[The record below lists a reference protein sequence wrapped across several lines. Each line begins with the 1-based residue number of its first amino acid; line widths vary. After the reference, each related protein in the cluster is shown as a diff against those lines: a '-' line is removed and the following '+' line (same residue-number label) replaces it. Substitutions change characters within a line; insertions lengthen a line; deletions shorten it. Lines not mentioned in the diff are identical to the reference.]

1 LHITNRKLQNVFQ
14 LGRLLQLIVT
24 EMKRKNFE
32 NDYDK
37 KVRKVTKGV
46 DKSGKYRKSIYNMLE
61 EEDES
66 LDLDNGDVDDY
77 DDLDDSK

>member
-1 LHITNRKLQNVFQ
+1 M
-14 LGRLLQLIVT
+14 QLIVT

-32 NDYDK
+32 IDYDK
-37 KVRKVTKGV
+37 KVRKITKGV

-66 LDLDNGDVDDY
+66 LDLENSDVDDY

>member
-1 LHITNRKLQNVFQ
+1 
-14 LGRLLQLIVT
+14 
-24 EMKRKNFE
+24 MKRKNFE
-32 NDYDK
+32 IDYEK
-37 KVRKVTKGV
+37 KTRKITKGV

-66 LDLDNGDVDDY
+66 LDLENSDVDDY

>member
-1 LHITNRKLQNVFQ
+1 
-14 LGRLLQLIVT
+14 
-24 EMKRKNFE
+24 MKRKNFE
-32 NDYDK
+32 IDYEK
-37 KVRKVTKGV
+37 KVRKITKGV

-66 LDLDNGDVDDY
+66 LNLDDDEVYDY

>member
-1 LHITNRKLQNVFQ
+1 M
-14 LGRLLQLIVT
+14 QLIVT

-32 NDYDK
+32 IDYEK
-37 KVRKVTKGV
+37 KARKITKGV

-66 LDLDNGDVDDY
+66 LDPDNSEVDDY
-77 DDLDDSK
+77 DDLNDSK

>member
-1 LHITNRKLQNVFQ
+1 MRNVFQ
-14 LGRLLQLIVT
+14 LGRLLQLIVP

-32 NDYDK
+32 IDHDK

-61 EEDES
+61 EDDES
-66 LDLDNGDVDDY
+66 LNLDDDEVYDY

>member
-1 LHITNRKLQNVFQ
+1 M
-14 LGRLLQLIVT
+14 QLIVT

>member
-1 LHITNRKLQNVFQ
+1 
-14 LGRLLQLIVT
+14 
-24 EMKRKNFE
+24 MKHKNFE
-32 NDYDK
+32 VDYEK
-37 KVRKVTKGV
+37 KARKITKGV

-66 LDLDNGDVDDY
+66 LDLNNSEVDDY

>member
-1 LHITNRKLQNVFQ
+1 M
-14 LGRLLQLIVT
+14 QLIVT

-37 KVRKVTKGV
+37 KVRKVSKGV

>member
-1 LHITNRKLQNVFQ
+1 
-14 LGRLLQLIVT
+14 
-24 EMKRKNFE
+24 MKRKNFE
-32 NDYDK
+32 IDYDK

-66 LDLDNGDVDDY
+66 LDPNNGEVDDY

>member
-1 LHITNRKLQNVFQ
+1 M
-14 LGRLLQLIVT
+14 QLIVT

-32 NDYDK
+32 IDYDK

-61 EEDES
+61 EEEEDES

-77 DDLDDSK
+77 DDLDDTK

>member
-1 LHITNRKLQNVFQ
+1 MQ
-14 LGRLLQLIVT
+14 LVAT
-24 EMKRKNFE
+24 EMKHKNFE
-32 NDYDK
+32 IDHEK
-37 KVRKVTKGV
+37 KARRITKGV

-66 LDLDNGDVDDY
+66 LDLDDGDVDDY

>member
-1 LHITNRKLQNVFQ
+1 MQ
-14 LGRLLQLIVT
+14 LTVA

-32 NDYDK
+32 VDYER

-46 DKSGKYRKSIYNMLE
+46 DKSSKYRKSIYNMLE
-61 EEDES
+61 DEDE
-66 LDLDNGDVDDY
+66 DLDPTDSDVNDY

>member
-1 LHITNRKLQNVFQ
+1 
-14 LGRLLQLIVT
+14 LQLTVT

-32 NDYDK
+32 IDYDK

-77 DDLDDSK
+77 DDLDDTK

>member
-1 LHITNRKLQNVFQ
+1 M
-14 LGRLLQLIVT
+14 QLIVT

-32 NDYDK
+32 VDYDK
-37 KVRKVTKGV
+37 KVRKITKGV

-66 LDLDNGDVDDY
+66 LDLNNSDVDDY

>member
-1 LHITNRKLQNVFQ
+1 
-14 LGRLLQLIVT
+14 
-24 EMKRKNFE
+24 MKRKNFE
-32 NDYDK
+32 VDYEK

-61 EEDES
+61 EGDES
-66 LDLDNGDVDDY
+66 PDLDNSDVDDY

>member
-1 LHITNRKLQNVFQ
+1 MQ
-14 LGRLLQLIVT
+14 LTVT

-32 NDYDK
+32 IDYDK

-66 LDLDNGDVDDY
+66 LDLENSDVDDY

>member
-1 LHITNRKLQNVFQ
+1 
-14 LGRLLQLIVT
+14 
-24 EMKRKNFE
+24 MKRKNFE
-32 NDYDK
+32 IDYDK

-61 EEDES
+61 EEEEDES

>member
-1 LHITNRKLQNVFQ
+1 MQ
-14 LGRLLQLIVT
+14 LTVT

-32 NDYDK
+32 IDYDK

-66 LDLDNGDVDDY
+66 LDLDNGDVDNY

>member
-1 LHITNRKLQNVFQ
+1 
-14 LGRLLQLIVT
+14 
-24 EMKRKNFE
+24 MKRKNFE
-32 NDYDK
+32 IDYEK

-46 DKSGKYRKSIYNMLE
+46 DKSSKYRKSIYNMLE